1 MRYLEGRE
9 NAETGDTNMTVD
21 RMIGIDHIEIT
32 RAEGR
37 NDADYSVKTCST
49 WKEANAIIEGIAST
63 VEGHADKVDFQVTF
77 DDGYIWA
84 GTICV
89 NAENK
94 SISDHIRQFLAFE
107 LGLAKPAHLSEAQYN
122 EFLIKRSSIPAA
134 FEELQ
139 RVATTYRIG

>member
-1 MRYLEGRE
+1 
-9 NAETGDTNMTVD
+9 MTVD
-21 RMIGIDHIEIT
+21 RMIGIDNIEIT

-37 NDADYSVKTCST
+37 NDTDYSVKTCST
-49 WKEANAIIEGIAST
+49 WKEANAIIEGIAKT
-63 VEGHADKVDFQVTF
+63 VNDIGAAKVDFQVTF
-77 DDGYIWA
+77 DDGYAWA

-94 SISDHIRQFLAFE
+94 SISDHIRGFLAFE
-107 LGLAKPAHLSEAQYN
+107 LGLAKPAHLSEAQYS
-122 EFLIKRSSIPAA
+122 EFLVRRQSIPAA